1 MIKCHL
7 SKILGEKRLKIAD
20 VVRDTGIN
28 RGTVTRMYHETAQRI
43 ELDSLDKL
51 CIYLECDVSDL
62 FERVDKAE

>member
-1 MIKCHL
+1 M
-7 SKILGEKRLKIAD
+7 
-20 VVRDTGIN
+20 
-28 RGTVTRMYHETAQRI
+28 